1 MTDFA
6 SAFHTGF
13 LVRDVQQ
20 AMQTYG
26 DALGL
31 EWAEPAHLRDQPFW
45 TPDQGMIE
53 LDLEV
58 TYSLAGPHYVEIQ
71 RGPPGTFYD
80 PAASGAHHVGLWCD
94 DLPTEVSRLE
104 AQGWQT
110 CIAHTAPEDGFGL
123 FVYLR
128 PPVTGLLVELVNPA
142 FRPILMAWLA
152 GEASLG

>member
-1 MTDFA
+1 MRITLACGAMTF
-6 SAFHTGF
+6 
-13 LVRDVQQ
+13 QQ
-20 AMQTYG
+20 K
-26 DALGL
+26 
-31 EWAEPAHLRDQPFW
+31 F
-45 TPDQGMIE
+45 
-53 LDLEV
+53 
-58 TYSLAGPHYVEIQ
+58 
-71 RGPPGTFYD
+71 
-80 PAASGAHHVGLWCD
+80 
-94 DLPTEVSRLE
+94 SRLE